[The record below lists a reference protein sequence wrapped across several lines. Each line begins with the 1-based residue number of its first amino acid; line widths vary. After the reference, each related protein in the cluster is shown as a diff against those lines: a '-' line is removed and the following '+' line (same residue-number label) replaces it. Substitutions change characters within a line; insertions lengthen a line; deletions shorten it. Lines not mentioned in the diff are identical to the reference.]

1 MSKKYN
7 IYKKYR
13 NKYNNKYNSEY
24 CNNTMSFQ
32 DCELAI
38 LRHAVDENE
47 KVQNEKV
54 YNSEEIKSMVKIVEQ
69 FIKDKQ
75 LICYG
80 GTAINNILPKY
91 DQFYNKNIEIP
102 DYDFYSIN
110 ALDDAKELANI
121 YYKLGYLDVEAKSGV
136 HPGTYKVFV
145 NFIPIADITFL
156 DNTIYYSIKKD
167 SITIAGIKY
176 APPNFLR
183 MSMYLELSR
192 PYGDV
197 SRWEKVL
204 KRLNLLNK
212 HYPLES
218 GLSCSLVKTIK
229 NKELPTNLFVAI
241 NKTEKIYNI
250 IRDSFINQG
259 VVFFG
264 NFSTRLYSNFIK
276 KNKQHDITNFVY
288 EHSPEFDVLS
298 ENPENT
304 VSFVIEQLKHNNITN
319 IKETTHPQ
327 IGGLIPEHIEL
338 QINNET
344 VAYIYKPIA
353 CHNYNTITINNL
365 KINIATIDTMLS
377 FYLAFIYINKPY
389 YVKERILCVA
399 KLLFDIEQQNRLSQY
414 GILKRFRM
422 NCIGNQPTLET
433 IRSEKADK
441 YKELMKKKGT
451 REYELWF
458 LKYNPNEPN
467 VKVHNEHLE
476 QIKSKSLS
484 EHINTKDNWYII
496 KPLTK
501 YKTKKNKQ
509 LKRKRSFK
517 TKHKYKPSSFLF

>member
-1 MSKKYN
+1 MSKKYTN
-7 IYKKYR
+7 NYR
-13 NKYNNKYNSEY
+13 NKYTNKYNTEY
-24 CNNTMSFQ
+24 CNNSMTFQ

-54 YNSEEIKSMVKIVEQ
+54 YNSEEIKTMISIVEN

-80 GTAINNILPKY
+80 GTAINNILPTY
-91 DQFYNKNIEIP
+91 DQFYDKDIEIP

-110 ALDDAKELANI
+110 ALDHAKELANI
-121 YYKLGYLDVEAKSGV
+121 YYKLGYLDVEAKSGI

-156 DNTIYYSIKKD
+156 DNTIYNSIKKD
-167 SITIAGIKY
+167 SIVIAGIKY

-183 MSMYLELSR
+183 MNMYLELSR

-218 GLSCSLVKTIK
+218 GLKCNIMKTYK
-229 NKELPTNLFVAI
+229 NQDIPTKLRLAI
-241 NKTEKIYNI
+241 NKTTIIYNVI
-250 IRDSFINQG
+250 KDSFIEQG

-264 NFSTRLYSNFIK
+264 SFSTRLYSKYNKKKSNNIIK
-276 KNKQHDITNFVY
+276 FMYEDIR
-288 EHSPEFDVLS
+288 EFDVLS
-298 ENPENT
+298 ETPELT
-304 VSFVIEQLKHNNITN
+304 AEIVIKKLKYNNIQHITK
-319 IKETTHPQ
+319 IVHPQ
-327 IGGLIPEHIEL
+327 IGELIPENIEI
-338 QINNET
+338 QISNET

-353 CHNYNTITINNL
+353 CHNYNTITLNNV

-389 YVKERILCVA
+389 YAKDRILCIA
-399 KLLFDIEQQNRLSQY
+399 KMLFDIEQQNKLSQY

-422 NCIGNQPTLET
+422 NCIGKQSTLEN
-433 IRSEKADK
+433 IRSEKAEK
-441 YKELMKKKGT
+441 YKELMHKKGT
-451 REYELWF
+451 REYETWF
-458 LKYNPNEPN
+458 LKYNPNEQN
-467 VKVHNEHLE
+467 MKLHKKHLDK
-476 QIKSKSLS
+476 IKSNTLS
-484 EHINTKDNWYII
+484 KDLNTVDNWYIT
-496 KPLTK
+496 KPLK
-501 YKTKKNKQ
+501 QNKTRKLIRRLKKKQSVKNNK
-509 LKRKRSFK
+509 LSKS
-517 TKHKYKPSSFLF
+517 SSFLF

>member
-1 MSKKYN
+1 MSKNYN

-24 CNNTMSFQ
+24 CDNSMTFQ

-47 KVQNEKV
+47 KIQNEKV
-54 YNSEEIKSMVKIVEQ
+54 SNSEEVKNMIKIVEQ

-80 GTAINNILPKY
+80 GTAINNILPTY
-91 DQFYNKNIEIP
+91 AQFYNKDIEIP

-121 YYKLGYLDVEAKSGV
+121 YYNLGYLEVESKSGV

-156 DNTIYYSIKKD
+156 DNTIYHSIKTD
-167 SITIAGIKY
+167 SITIAGIRY

-183 MSMYLELSR
+183 MNMYLELSR

-212 HYPLES
+212 HYPLET
-218 GLSCSLVKTIK
+218 GLKCSIVQKYK
-229 NKELPTNLFVAI
+229 NKELPTKLHLAI
-241 NKTEKIYNI
+241 NKSEKIYNI
-250 IRDSFINQG
+250 IRDSFIQQV

-264 NFSTRLYSNFIK
+264 NFSTNLYSKFIK
-276 KNKQHDITNFVY
+276 KNKPHNIKHPVY
-288 EHSPEFDVLS
+288 ENTPEFDVLS
-298 ENPENT
+298 EDPARSA
-304 VSFVIEQLKHNNITN
+304 VIVIEQLKENNITN
-319 IKETTHPQ
+319 IKETVHPQ
-327 IGGLIPEHIEL
+327 IGELIPEHIEI

-344 VAYIYKPIA
+344 VAFIYHTVA
-353 CHNYNTITINNL
+353 CHNYNTISIDNVKL
-365 KINIATIDTMLS
+365 NIATIDTMLS

-389 YVKERILCVA
+389 YVKERILCMA
-399 KLLFDIEQQNRLSQY
+399 KLLFDIEQHNRLSQN

-422 NCIGNQPTLET
+422 NCVGKQPTLEMV
-433 IRSEKADK
+433 RSEKAEK
-441 YKELMKKKGT
+441 YKELMNKKGT

-458 LKYNPNEPN
+458 LKYNPSEHN
-467 VKVHNEHLE
+467 VKQHTKHLE
-476 QIKSKSLS
+476 KIQPKHLNI
-484 EHINTKDNWYII
+484 KDNGFITKPPKTRKII
-496 KPLTK
+496 KRL
-501 YKTKKNKQ
+501 KKIGTFKQNKID
-509 LKRKRSFK
+509 KS
-517 TKHKYKPSSFLF
+517 SSFLF